1 MSRPER
7 LLVVT
12 THSRLRSVRFFPAM
26 MMATLQIRRQLAS
39 TEGLMRWASVVAGP
53 TEFWTIT
60 VWRSPHAMQEFVRS
74 GAHGA
79 IMWRFAQWLSSF
91 WLMRW
96 RPGFREVGSWSGVSM
111 ARSEQ
116 EAPPVEQGT
125 ASGDVRHTVLAGIPT
140 LREAIGPDGVAT
152 YDNVKVA
159 RLRRAQVE
167 GAGGAVVRIAAP
179 LHRLPLAFARL
190 RGVRRRLRAHP
201 ELLEAAVGFGRR
213 GEVYLLT
220 VWTDRSLA
228 ERLLNSSWAR
238 KEASRWG
245 DAYWALECVPENE
258 FGQLDGRRLRTERRR
273 RSPRAVSR

>member
-26 MMATLQIRRQLAS
+26 MMATLQIRRQLAA

-74 GAHGA
+74 DAHGA
-79 IMWRFAQWLSSF
+79 IMWRFARWLSSF

-96 RPGFREVGSWSGVSM
+96 RPGCRELGSWGGASM
-111 ARSEQ
+111 ARPER
-116 EAPPVEQGT
+116 EAPVEQGA
-125 ASGDVRHTVLAGIPT
+125 ASGDVPNTVLAGIPT
-140 LREAIGPDGVAT
+140 LREAIGPDGIAT
-152 YDNVKVA
+152 YDNVRAA

-190 RGVRRRLRAHP
+190 RGVRRRLRTHP
-201 ELLEAAVGFGRR
+201 ELLEAAVGIGRR

-220 VWTDRSLA
+220 VWTDRSFA

-258 FGQLDGRRLRTERRR
+258 FGHLDGRRLRTERRR
-273 RSPRAVSR
+273 RSARPATG